1 MKKLIFAFLFSVIGA
16 ALLLTPAFA
25 VVYTPE
31 TDDVEVLY
39 MESLDNGAVL
49 CSKNADKRI
58 SPASVT
64 KLITAIITIEN
75 CKDLDHK
82 ITVPAYCIEA
92 LEGTNSSTAGIVPD
106 EVLTVRELLY
116 CLLVSSANDAA
127 NVLAD
132 YVCNGDMQQ
141 FPAMMNRFAENLGC
155 TGTHFVNAHGLDD
168 PEHYTTAADLALIFR
183 YCLSNS
189 LLTEMIDTFTYE
201 IPATNKSEER
211 YLRSTN
217 GLLNSGISDYYYQ
230 YAKGGK
236 TGTTDD
242 AGRCL
247 ISWASKDG
255 YNYMCIA
262 MNGKFYDCDDDGVE
276 ENMAF
281 IESKKAYRW
290 VFENV
295 RLRELANPEMLLF
308 EVSVRLGRKVDYV
321 MLAPAKSVS
330 VLVPT
335 DVDADSVLIEPCY
348 PDTVREIN
356 APVKKGD
363 ILGRAEIK
371 YAGET
376 VGEVELAAAADVQ
389 LSPVKYI
396 GDLLLG
402 TLKSKPFLISALAII
417 LLGFP
422 VLIFLFGVVPLN
434 RRAKRREVRFVDLK
448 NEARQLHARTQT
460 NAAARRQARPA
471 PTGRKTA
478 AAGAQTGTAAQ
489 RKKKTQQAK
498 QSAETR
504 QHTQTVRRDAGDDW
518 RELLKE
524 LPSWDN
530 KEE

>member
-1 MKKLIFAFLFSVIGA
+1 MKKLIFTLLFSVLGLV
-16 ALLLTPAFA
+16 LLLLPVWG
-25 VVYTPE
+25 VVYDPG

-39 MESLDNGAVL
+39 LECLDNGAVL
-49 CSKNADKRI
+49 CSKNADQRI

-64 KLITAIITIEN
+64 KLVTAVIALEN
-75 CKDLDHK
+75 CPDLEHRV
-82 ITVPAYCIEA
+82 TAPAYCIRA
-92 LEGTNSSTAGIVPD
+92 LDGTNSSTAGIAPD

-132 YVCNGDMQQ
+132 YVCNGEMEA
-141 FPAMMNRFAENLGC
+141 FPELMNQFAENLGC
-155 TGTHFVNAHGLDD
+155 TGTHFANAHGLDD
-168 PEHYTTAADLALIFR
+168 PDHYTTAADLALIFR

-189 LLTEMIDTFTYE
+189 LFTEMIDTFTYE
-201 IPATNKSEER
+201 IPATNKSDAR
-211 YLRSTN
+211 SLRSTN
-217 GLLNSGISDYYYQ
+217 SLLNPGIPDYYYE

-236 TGTTDD
+236 TGTTNA

-262 MNGKFYDCDDDGVE
+262 MNGKFYDYDDDGVE

-281 IESKKAYRW
+281 IESKKAYQW

-308 EVSVRLGRKVDYV
+308 ETKVRLGRRVDYV
-321 MLAPAKSVS
+321 MLSPAKSVS
-330 VLVPT
+330 ALMPV
-335 DVDADSVLIEPCY
+335 DVDAGSVLIEACY
-348 PDTVREIN
+348 PQTVKEIN

-363 ILGRAEIK
+363 ILGLAEIK

-376 VGEVELAAAADVQ
+376 VAQVELVAAADVQ

-402 TLKSKPFLISALAII
+402 TLKSKAFLLSALVIL

-422 VLIFLFGVVPLN
+422 LLVAVFGVLPLK
-434 RRAKRREVRFVDLK
+434 RRAKRNEVRLVSIK
-448 NEARQLHARTQT
+448 NEARQMHAR
-460 NAAARRQARPA
+460 AEE
-471 PTGRKTA
+471 KTE
-478 AAGAQTGTAAQ
+478 TPPETPPH
-489 RKKKTQQAK
+489 RTVILTPKK
-498 QSAETR
+498 ETPPPGPD
-504 QHTQTVRRDAGDDW
+504 TDDW
-518 RELLKE
+518 RALLDEIPERK
-524 LPSWDN
+524 D